1 MNNPETVRVV
11 LIIAVVVIS
20 ILLSGLY
27 ANCDRDSKFIQ
38 RFLTFICM
46 LFIEL
51 FLVFFGMLIGWTF
64 IEPEQSPTK
73 KDYEEGR
80 ADMIITKTE
89 KNGQTIKADTTYV
102 MKEEKINT
110 SETK

>member
-1 MNNPETVRVV
+1 MSGDAEIARII

-27 ANCDRDSKFIQ
+27 ANYDKDVRFIQ

-51 FLVFFGMLIGWTF
+51 FLVFYGMLIGWTF

-102 MKEEKINT
+102 MKEEKNM
-110 SETK
+110 SETE

>member
-1 MNNPETVRVV
+1 MSEVV
-11 LIIAVVVIS
+11 ITRIILITTVVVVS
-20 ILLSGLY
+20 IILSGLY
-27 ANCDRDSKFIQ
+27 ANCDKDVRFIQ
-38 RFLTFICM
+38 RFLIFICM
-46 LFIEL
+46 LLVEL

-64 IEPEQSPTK
+64 IEPESPTK

-102 MKEEKINT
+102 MKEEKNT

>member
-1 MNNPETVRVV
+1 MSDAETARVV
-11 LIIAVVVIS
+11 LIIAVVIIS

-27 ANCDRDSKFIQ
+27 ATCDKDVRSIQ

-46 LFIEL
+46 LLVEL
-51 FLVFFGMLIGWTF
+51 FLVFFGMLIGWTL
-64 IEPEQSPTK
+64 IESEQSPTK

-102 MKEEKINT
+102 MKEEKNT

>member
-1 MNNPETVRVV
+1 MSEVETARIV
-11 LIIAVVVIS
+11 LIIAVVVVS
-20 ILLSGLY
+20 IILSGLY
-27 ANCDRDSKFIQ
+27 ANCDKDVRFIQ

-46 LFIEL
+46 FVIEII
-51 FLVFFGMLIGWTF
+51 LVFFGALIAGTF
-64 IEPEQSPTK
+64 AESPTK

-102 MKEEKINT
+102 MKEEKNT

>member
-1 MNNPETVRVV
+1 MSEVETARIV
-11 LIIAVVVIS
+11 LIIAVVVVS
-20 ILLSGLY
+20 IILSGLY
-27 ANCDRDSKFIQ
+27 ANCDRDVRSIQ

-46 LFIEL
+46 FVIEI
-51 FLVFFGMLIGWTF
+51 FLVFFGVLIAGTF
-64 IEPEQSPTK
+64 AESPTK

-102 MKEEKINT
+102 MKEEKNT

>member
-1 MNNPETVRVV
+1 MSDAETARVV

-27 ANCDRDSKFIQ
+27 ANCDRNVRFIQ

-46 LFIEL
+46 FVIEL

-64 IEPEQSPTK
+64 IEPESPTK

-102 MKEEKINT
+102 MKEEKNT
-110 SETK
+110 NETK

>member
-1 MNNPETVRVV
+1 MSDAETARVV
-11 LIIAVVVIS
+11 LIIAVVIIS

-27 ANCDRDSKFIQ
+27 ATCDKDVRFIQ
-38 RFLTFICM
+38 RFLIFICM
-46 LFIEL
+46 FVIEL

-64 IEPEQSPTK
+64 IEPESPTK

-80 ADMIITKTE
+80 ADMIITKIE

-102 MKEEKINT
+102 MKEEKNT